1 MVTSEGEEPYKL
13 NNITKIVCI
22 KQTVANIN
30 KIFAALFNLDNVTK
44 TFIVNFFKI
53 SHPKLNIRK

>member
-1 MVTSEGEEPYKL
+1 MVTSEGEEPSKL
-13 NNITKIVCI
+13 NNITQIVWI

-44 TFIVNFFKI
+44 TFIVNLFKI

>member
-1 MVTSEGEEPYKL
+1 MVTSEGEEPSKL
-13 NNITKIVCI
+13 NNITQIVWI

-30 KIFAALFNLDNVTK
+30 KIFAELFNLDNVTK

>member
-1 MVTSEGEEPYKL
+1 MVTSEGEEPSKL
-13 NNITKIVCI
+13 NNITQIVWI